1 MQNSVLVPM
10 VVEQT
15 SRGERAF
22 DIYSR
27 LLKENIIFLGTPID
41 DNVANLG
48 EGFDMINK
56 NNYDLIITDIMLPYK
71 SGLEVTSYVKA
82 NFPKIPII
90 IVSALGKEDLTIIE
104 AFKLGAD
111 DLVAK
116 PFNPIEL
123 ILRVKRLLL

>member
-1 MQNSVLVPM
+1 MNKMKKILVI
-10 VVEQT
+10 EDDKIINNII
-15 SRGERAF
+15 EF
-22 DIYSR
+22 
-27 LLKENIIFLGTPID
+27 LLKKEGYLID
-41 DNVANLG
+41 VAKDGN
-48 EGFDMINK
+48 EGLDKINTSQP
-56 NNYDLIITDIMLPYK
+56 DLIITDIMLPYR
-71 SGLEVTSYVKA
+71 SGLEVTSYVKT

-90 IVSALGKEDLTIIE
+90 IISALGKEYLTIIE

>member
-1 MQNSVLVPM
+1 MKKILVI
-10 VVEQT
+10 EDDKIINNII
-15 SRGERAF
+15 EF
-22 DIYSR
+22 
-27 LLKENIIFLGTPID
+27 LLKKEDYVID
-41 DNVANLG
+41 VAKDGN
-48 EGFDMINK
+48 EGFAMINQ

-71 SGLEVTSYVKA
+71 SGLEVTSYVKT

-90 IVSALGKEDLTIIE
+90 IISSLGKEDLTIIE

-123 ILRVKRLLL
+123 ILRVKRFLL

>member
-1 MQNSVLVPM
+1 MKKLLVI
-10 VVEQT
+10 EDDKIINNII
-15 SRGERAF
+15 EF
-22 DIYSR
+22 
-27 LLKENIIFLGTPID
+27 LLKKEGYLID
-41 DNVANLG
+41 VAKDGN

>member
-1 MQNSVLVPM
+1 MKKILVI
-10 VVEQT
+10 EDDKIINNII
-15 SRGERAF
+15 EF
-22 DIYSR
+22 
-27 LLKENIIFLGTPID
+27 LLKKEGYIID
-41 DNVANLG
+41 VAKDGN
-48 EGFDMINK
+48 EGFEKINT
-56 NNYDLIITDIMLPYK
+56 NTPDLIITDIMLPYK
-71 SGLEVTSYVKA
+71 SGLEVTSYVKEH
-82 NFPKIPII
+82 FPKIPII

>member
-1 MQNSVLVPM
+1 MKKILVI
-10 VVEQT
+10 EDDKIINNII
-15 SRGERAF
+15 EF
-22 DIYSR
+22 
-27 LLKENIIFLGTPID
+27 LLKKEGYIIE
-41 DNVANLG
+41 VAKDGN
-48 EGFDMINK
+48 EGFAMINQ

-71 SGLEVTSYVKA
+71 SGLEVTSYVKT

-90 IVSALGKEDLTIIE
+90 IISSLGKEDLTIIE

-123 ILRVKRLLL
+123 ILRVKRFLL

>member
-1 MQNSVLVPM
+1 MIKILVI
-10 VVEQT
+10 EDDKIINNII
-15 SRGERAF
+15 EF
-22 DIYSR
+22 
-27 LLKENIIFLGTPID
+27 LLKKEGYTID
-41 DNVANLG
+41 IARDGN
-48 EGFDMINK
+48 EGFDMINA

-71 SGLEVTSYVKA
+71 SGLEVTSYVKT

-90 IVSALGKEDLTIIE
+90 IISALGKEDLTIIE